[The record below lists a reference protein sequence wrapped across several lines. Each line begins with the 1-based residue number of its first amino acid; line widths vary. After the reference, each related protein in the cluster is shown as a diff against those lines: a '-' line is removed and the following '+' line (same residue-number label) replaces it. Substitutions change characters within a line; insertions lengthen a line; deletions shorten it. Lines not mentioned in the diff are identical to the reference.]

1 MIIKKPQITNHKP
14 MLSYME
20 KKKNKNSAKVTEELK
35 LKC

>member
-1 MIIKKPQITNHKP
+1 MIIKKTQITNHKP

-20 KKKNKNSAKVTEELK
+20 KKNKNSAKVTEELK